1 MIVNTEGNRSGKAND
16 IDPVCTLQGE
26 VVEAI
31 NGIAVL
37 TGIQDADF
45 SLAGNLPFVWDRQY
59 SSASRV
65 GQGRVND
72 PIGWYGQGWNNS
84 WSMHLNIVPDKKL
97 IELIDGYGRIISF
110 SYIAIGSSFYSRFE
124 DIRLHHDA
132 VGQYRIT
139 SGWSE
144 TNNGIQ
150 IHFGHPYS
158 NVTDLQYPC
167 EQRLYCTGQSDNYGN
182 RITLEYNKDA
192 TLSHLPRYIKDSAG
206 RLLQLDF
213 DLIKD
218 AEDKRLRLQN
228 IVHLSNLLESK
239 LPQLLYALDKKIQQQ
254 LEHAYNTSMHA
265 FVNEVQALISEGV
278 LAKSLLIVDTL
289 VSYQYSQEGDLIE
302 ANPYLNPTRRFDYKN
317 HIMTAHHIAD
327 GISSYYEYDEYLPT
341 GNVLINR
348 VSNGQTYHFDYH
360 IDKSIVTEA
369 KDTANERQTI
379 YHFDQDKRW
388 TGVTDALGNRTTF
401 VLDDYDR
408 PIQIISPDGSMTK
421 NHYSGDNLTAVK
433 QLIDYEVMTNLPLW
447 RSQKYLYDNNRLT
460 ELLDPHGNST
470 LLNYDPAGQIKKI
483 TDANGNSIYL
493 ERDDKGRTIKQIL
506 ANGSSFSYEYN
517 NQGELILQIDCSGN
531 PTHYQYDDLGRIIV
545 TTDAQDGQTR
555 LSYDHTRSGQT
566 QHTQAPTHIRYPDGS
581 SERFVYDSLNRLL
594 KHTDAKEQLTQYQY
608 TDYDL
613 PIKRIDALGHTLGYE
628 YDNLRRLIKLT
639 NENGE
644 VWLFNYDKADNLIS
658 ETRFDGYTSHYNYD
672 KNGQLIHQLD
682 NPTSKREEQKYTYL
696 QRDLLGQLTHK
707 HSLDIIKP
715 DGKAVQRHHKTKY
728 QYDIAGQLLTA
739 TSPDASTHLE
749 YDNIG
754 QLISERL
761 TRHHKNHNGN
771 QDNNQDSHIEQ
782 TLTHRYDEISNRIA
796 TTLPDGKVINQLY
809 YGSGHLYN
817 QSITDTSIEGQ
828 GNISEI
834 RHSERNALHQET
846 TRQQGELLSSF
857 GYDAMGRLTKQYSSD
872 HNKGRIVIER
882 DYHYNVVGQLKHL
895 SGQTHLNS
903 KAKNSST
910 ASNST
915 NSLFQRNHQYDYDKV
930 GRLTQ
935 HKLTD
940 YTQQSGSTELFAFDP
955 ASNRVP
961 VSTATNDDS
970 PTNNIHKSGRPTK
983 LITADKLITYTYG
996 IHGQVLFKT
1005 ITPAKDGKAIAQSSN
1020 ALVSS
1025 RKSIQHYYNPNNEL
1039 VKTITNIEAGFELTE
1054 ITAVYYYDAF
1064 GRRIAKT
1071 NETKVKTKFINGKHS
1086 KTVKY
1091 HLQQQKTKNSQIY
1104 YLWDGNRQAQE
1115 YTDTHVFTTVYEQDS
1130 FEPVARLVWL
1140 KDELLKVANDEIK
1153 NAERESWEDEPK
1165 LIPSMRMYHYHNDH
1179 LGTPNELTNQQG
1191 EVVWLADYQAWGN
1204 TAKVVWREEKL
1215 EQLQVSADELQ
1226 PIRFQ
1231 GQSFDVETGL
1241 HYNRFRYFDPDL
1253 GMFISRDP
1261 IGLLGGFNVFSYAPN
1276 PVMWVDPSGLAV
1288 YHTNWGKAYNFGK
1301 NQPTGYQVHHII
1313 PQDPLVVKE
1322 AKKLCATF
1330 DVHNKNNLI
1339 ALRNSKN
1346 VNLIGKNGYGAT
1358 IHSGQHRGYNR
1369 AVIKLLQGA
1378 QRINIPGLN
1387 GCMKLKAVQ
1396 KMLRSQLVKGD
1407 IPLNNAGYDA
1417 KTFSTGDIQKA
1428 FTEAIKSSI
1437 RN

>member
-1 MIVNTEGNRSGKAND
+1 MNTEGNRSGKAND
-16 IDPVCTLQGE
+16 IDPVCTLQEE

-218 AEDKRLRLQN
+218 AEDKRLRLQK
-228 IVHLSNLLESK
+228 IVHISNLLESK

-341 GNVLINR
+341 GKVLINR

-421 NHYSGDNLTAVK
+421 NQYSGDNLTAVK

-447 RSQKYLYDNNRLT
+447 RSQKYLYDNNQLT
-460 ELLDPHGNST
+460 ELIDPHGNST

-483 TDANGNSIYL
+483 TDANGNSTYL

-506 ANGSSFSYEYN
+506 ANGSSFNYEYN
-517 NQGELILQIDCSGN
+517 NQGELTRQTDCSGN
-531 PTHYQYDDLGRIIV
+531 PTHYHYDDLGRVIV
-545 TTDAQDGQTR
+545 VTDAQGNRTR
-555 LSYDHTRSGQT
+555 LTYDHRIGGGI
-566 QHTQAPTHIRYPDGS
+566 QHTAAPTHIRYPDGS
-581 SERFVYDSLNRLL
+581 GESFVYDSLNRLL
-594 KHTDAKEQLTQYQY
+594 KHTDAKEQVTEYQY
-608 TDYDL
+608 TNDSL
-613 PIKRIDALGHTLGYE
+613 PISRIDAQGHTLDYE
-628 YDNLRRLIKLT
+628 YDNLRRLITLT
-639 NENGE
+639 NENGQR
-644 VWLFNYDKADNLIS
+644 WTFNYDKADNLIS
-658 ETRFDGYTSHYNYD
+658 ETRFDGYTSHYDYD
-672 KNGQLIHQLD
+672 KNGQLIHQTD
-682 NPTSKREEQKYTYL
+682 NPSGKREEQKHTYL
-696 QRDLLGQLTHK
+696 QRDLLGQLTFK

-715 DGKAVQRHHKTKY
+715 NATALQRHHKTQY
-728 QYDIAGQLLTA
+728 QYDLAGQLICA

-761 TRHHKNHNGN
+761 TRHHQRYKDTNN
-771 QDNNQDSHIEQ
+771 DNQDSHIEQ
-782 TLTHRYDEISNRIA
+782 TLTHSYDEIGNRLK

-817 QSITDTSIEGQ
+817 QSITGTD
-828 GNISEI
+828 GNITEI
-834 RHSERNALHQET
+834 RHSERDQLHQET
-846 TRQQGELLSSF
+846 TRQQGDLLSSF

-882 DYHYNVVGQLKHL
+882 DYHYDVLGQLTHL
-895 SGQTHLNS
+895 SGQTHLNHS
-903 KAKNSST
+903 AKNIST
-910 ASNST
+910 A
-915 NSLFQRNHQYDYDKV
+915 NSLFKRNHQYDYDKV

-940 YTQQSGSTELFAFDP
+940 YAMQSGMTELFAFDP

-961 VSTATNDDS
+961 VSTLPDKVNDDKAQEKNS
-970 PTNNIHKSGRPTK
+970 IHKSGRPQQ

-996 IHGQVLFKT
+996 IHGQVLYKT
-1005 ITPAKDGKAIAQSSN
+1005 ITPVKDGKAIPQSIN

-1025 RKSIQHYYNPNNEL
+1025 KKSIQHYYNPNNEL
-1039 VKTITNIEAGFELTE
+1039 VKTITNIEEGFNLTE
-1054 ITAVYYYDAF
+1054 ITAVYYYDAL

-1071 NETKVKTKFINGKHS
+1071 SDTKVKTKQLNKQTTKVID
-1086 KTVKY
+1086 VPV
-1091 HLQQQKTKNSQIY
+1091 QKRPTQHKSIY

-1115 YTDTHVFTTVYEQDS
+1115 YTDNHVFTTVYEQDS

-1140 KDELLKVANDEIK
+1140 KDELLKSANDEII
-1153 NAERESWEDEPK
+1153 NAPRERWEDEPK
-1165 LIPSMRMYHYHNDH
+1165 LIPSMQIYHYHNDH
-1179 LGTPNELTNQQG
+1179 LGTPNELTNQQS
-1191 EVVWLADYQAWGN
+1191 EVVWLADYEAWGN
-1204 TAKVVWREEKL
+1204 TARVVWREERL

-1231 GQSFDVETGL
+1231 GQYYDEETGL

-1253 GMFISRDP
+1253 GMFTTRDP
-1261 IGLLGGFNVFSYAPN
+1261 IGLMGGNNVFQYAPN
-1276 PVMWVDPSGLAV
+1276 PTGWIDPLGL
-1288 YHTNWGKAYNFGK
+1288 K
-1301 NQPTGYQVHHII
+1301 NYRDKFWDRAGGADRSKYQVHHMI
-1313 PQDPLVVKE
+1313 PQDLYKKDKVKQILNCHGMG
-1322 AKKLCATF
+1322 KDDL
-1330 DVHNKNNLI
+1330 NNLI
-1339 ALRNSKN
+1339 GLPTN
-1346 VNLIGKNGYGAT
+1346 VNNNPRKNSPWFGTSQHNSSHNDYSKAISNAIIRIGSKGNCVQQKA
-1358 IHSGQHRGYNR
+1358 
-1369 AVIKLLQGA
+1369 KLLLL
-1378 QRINIPGLN
+1378 QRTIRRLLSN
-1387 GCMKLKAVQ
+1387 GQPIMKKQSSDIVQWTLLLK
-1396 KMLRSQLVKGD
+1396 G
-1407 IPLNNAGYDA
+1407 
-1417 KTFSTGDIQKA
+1417 F
-1428 FTEAIKSSI
+1428 
-1437 RN
+1437 